1 LDLNDLNF
9 VHDSTA
15 GTLWA
20 PFKIYG
26 ASKLCNILFSKELS
40 NKLERHGESYNNFF
54 FLNILEMTLLVLQLL
69 HKICSMSLSL
79 LYLFLFGHN
88 FSWSYIFTLL

>member
-1 LDLNDLNF
+1 MIKTAESEEECTRVINVSSYANNFCNNLDLNDLNF

-40 NKLERHGESYNNFF
+40 NKLECHGESFIIPFF
-54 FLNILEMTLLVLQLL
+54 F
-69 HKICSMSLSL
+69 S
-79 LYLFLFGHN
+79 
-88 FSWSYIFTLL
+88 